1 MPETKGQEESL
12 GQGLFDTGA
21 GGIATQVTRPFY
33 APYKL
38 VLFISDVFLIC
49 CAFFFSALVSG
60 YTFSPS
66 AEQQGQAIILL
77 VMAMLAGS
85 FFRTYS
91 LYSYHLIFSIRM
103 HMRNLCIALG
113 WGVLT
118 LLLIFVIYSWPRL
131 INNTFFIP
139 ILFLLA
145 MAMMLISRFFHSH
158 ILNILKVMGIS
169 FLITGF
175 FSIINPDAV
184 PEVILNRPILPL
196 GFLLTSLLVI
206 MGRYFLVH
214 IVFNVWMRR
223 QFRRQVIIIGSDNAA
238 KDISNH
244 VIEYNAPFWIRGVVN
259 PDTGLDSNRGLDSRV
274 PKDCLGTL
282 RQLPDIL
289 ETHAAQEVIVTDE
302 SMDKAALIA
311 LIEYCT
317 NRGIAIWFRP
327 ELMPIID
334 VKLYIDNFCGIP
346 MVRLNT
352 QKTKWVVN
360 KIKHTFDAL
369 VALPLFI
376 VLLPFFG
383 IIALAIKLN
392 SKGPVFYKATAIG
405 KGAREFSM
413 YKFRSMRE
421 DADSANHKE
430 FVSKLIKGEIDKEDE
445 DQPLKI
451 VDDPRITA
459 VGHIL
464 RKLSLDELPQII
476 NVLKG
481 DMSLVGPRPC
491 LPYEYEIY
499 KDWHKKRTT
508 IRPGITGLWQ
518 VAGRSAVGFDDMILL
533 DLYYIYN
540 HNLAMDFSTL
550 YETIFVVLG
559 RKGAY

>member
-1 MPETKGQEESL
+1 MPEIKPREESL
-12 GQGLFDTGA
+12 DQGLFDTGA
-21 GGIATQVTRPFY
+21 NRVAKQVARRFY
-33 APYKL
+33 APYKM
-38 VLFISDVFLIC
+38 VLFTTDVFLIC

-60 YTFSPS
+60 YTFSPN

-103 HMRNLCIALG
+103 HIKNLCIALA
-113 WGVLT
+113 WGALT
-118 LLLIFVIYSWPRL
+118 ILLIFAIYSWPQL

-145 MAMMLISRFFHSH
+145 MTMMLISRFFHSH
-158 ILNILKVMGIS
+158 ILNILKVMGLS
-169 FLITGF
+169 FLSTGF
-175 FSIINPDAV
+175 FSFINPETV
-184 PEVILNRPILPL
+184 PAIILNRPVLPM
-196 GFLLTSLLVI
+196 GLLLAGLLVVL
-206 MGRYFLVH
+206 GRYLLVH
-214 IVFNVWMRR
+214 IVFNMWMRR
-223 QFRRQVIIIGSDNAA
+223 QFRRQVIIIGSDTAA

-244 VIEYNAPFWIRGVVN
+244 VIEHNAPFWINGVVN
-259 PDTGLDSNRGLDSRV
+259 PDTGLASKQGLDCRV
-274 PKDCLGTL
+274 PKDCLGHL
-282 RQLPDIL
+282 GQLPDIL
-289 ETHAAQEVIVTDE
+289 ETHATQEVIVTE
-302 SMDKAALIA
+302 QGMDKATLIA
-311 LIEYCT
+311 LIEFCT
-317 NRGIAIWFRP
+317 NADITIWFRP

-334 VKLYIDNFCGIP
+334 IKLFIDNFCGIP

-352 QKTKWVVN
+352 QKTKWLVN

-376 VLLPFFG
+376 VLLPVFAV
-383 IIALAIKLN
+383 IAMAIKLN

-413 YKFRSMRE
+413 YKFRSMRV
-421 DADSANHKE
+421 DTDNAHHKA
-430 FVSKLIKGEIDKEDE
+430 FVSKLIKGEIDQTD
-445 DQPLKI
+445 DAQPLKI

-459 VGHIL
+459 VGRIL

-508 IRPGITGLWQ
+508 VRPGITGLWQ
-518 VAGRSAVGFDDMILL
+518 VAGRSEVEFDDMILL
-533 DLYYIYN
+533 DLYYIFN
-540 HNLAMDFSTL
+540 HDLAMDFSTL